1 MSPAITHRALRMSA
15 SLALLL
21 MLSVGVNERARADFN
36 DGVLALVSGN
46 YETALGTFM
55 PLAETN
61 DDAWSQYFL
70 GRMYAN
76 GQGVEQDYEAAAKW
90 YRKAAEKGLHDAQF
104 RLGRLYA
111 AGQGVP
117 VDYEYAYGWYSVAA
131 HQKNPK
137 ATEALERARQN
148 LSAEQ
153 LVEAQKLAEQLIAD
167 FGEPLQKHP
176 SELGGGE

>member
-1 MSPAITHRALRMSA
+1 MSPVMHSA
-15 SLALLL
+15 TSRTLIGLALTALL
-21 MLSVGVNERARADFN
+21 CLGVTERARADFN

-46 YETALGTFM
+46 YETALNTFM

-61 DDAWSQYFL
+61 DDGWSQYFL

-76 GQGVEQDYEAAAKW
+76 GQGVEQDYEAAAQW
-90 YRKAAEKGLHDAQF
+90 YRKAAEKGLHDAQY

-117 VDYEYAYGWYSVAA
+117 VDNEYAYGWYSVAA
-131 HQKNPK
+131 HQENPK
-137 ATEALERARQN
+137 AIEALERARMN

-153 LVEAQKLAEQLIAD
+153 IVEANKLAEQLIAD

-176 SELGGGE
+176 SELSE

>member
-1 MSPAITHRALRMSA
+1 MSPANPQRALPLFA
-15 SLALLL
+15 SLAL
-21 MLSVGVNERARADFN
+21 MLALSIGVAERARADFN

-46 YETALGTFM
+46 YETALSTFM

-61 DDAWSQYFL
+61 DDGWSQYFL

-76 GQGVEQDYEAAAKW
+76 GQGVEQNYETAAKW
-90 YRKAAEKGLHDAQF
+90 FRKAAEKGLHDAQF

-137 ATEALERARQN
+137 ASEALERAREN
-148 LSAEQ
+148 LSDEQ
-153 LVEAQKLAEQLIAD
+153 LVEAEKLAQQLIAD

-176 SELGGGE
+176 SELNTGE